1 MCSFANSY
9 DVVMSTSSFVGDLL
23 DDGVRVLIYAGD
35 ADLECNW
42 SGNLAWL
49 QALEWTGASAFNA
62 ADMHDMVIDGESAGS
77 VIAADTLT
85 FIRVFNAGHMV
96 PQDQPAIALEMINR
110 FYKDQE
116 L

>member
-1 MCSFANSY
+1 
-9 DVVMSTSSFVGDLL
+9 VGELL

-49 QALEWTGASAFNA
+49 QALEWSGSMAFNA
-62 ADMHDMVIDGESAGS
+62 AEAHDLIVNGEAAGS
-77 VIAADTLT
+77 VTSSGELS
-85 FIRVFNAGHMV
+85 FIRIFNAGHMV
-96 PQDQPAIALEMINR
+96 PQDQPAVALEMISI
-110 FYKDQE
+110 FYQNQE